1 MSTPEAALAAL
12 FDEHEQGFGPAMQ
25 WLVEHPDDARPGL
38 RALVERE
45 DNGMG
50 TRRAFDVLGRIG
62 HPEDVALLA
71 RRLGEARGTLA
82 ADAAHGLA
90 LHHDPAAAEALI
102 AATRSAVPD
111 VVGAA
116 VSALGERKYAAAR
129 PVLERLLAHGDEGVR
144 HRAKLALED
153 LAR

>member
-1 MSTPEAALAAL
+1 MSSPEASLAAL
-12 FDEHEQGFGPAMQ
+12 SDEHVQGFGPAMQ
-25 WLVEHPDDARPGL
+25 WLVEHPAEARPGL
-38 RALVERE
+38 RALLERG
-45 DNGMG
+45 DDGMG

-62 HPEDVALLA
+62 HPEDVTLLA
-71 RRLGEARGTLA
+71 DRLAKARGTLA

-90 LHHDPAAAEALI
+90 LHADPAAAAALI
-102 AATRSAVPD
+102 AATESAVPD

-116 VSALGERKYAAAR
+116 VSALGERKHAAAR

>member
-1 MSTPEAALAAL
+1 MRTAEDSIAELG
-12 FDEHEQGFGPAMQ
+12 DEHQDGFGPAMQ
-25 WLVEHPDDARPGL
+25 WLVEHPEDARPGL
-38 RALVERE
+38 RAFVERGG
-45 DNGMG
+45 DDMA

-62 HPEDVALLA
+62 NAEDVGLLA
-71 RRLGEARGTLA
+71 TRLEAARGTLA

-90 LHHDPAAAEALI
+90 LHRDPAAGEALI
-102 AATRSAVPD
+102 AATGSASAD

-116 VSALGERKYAAAR
+116 ASALGERNDAAAK
-129 PVLERLLAHGDEGVR
+129 PILERLLAHGDEGVR